1 MHITW
6 DIFKSITLTLIQKT
20 QSYYMKIITVFWEQ
34 PQAVD
39 REGTK
44 CSPDVTFFFNLKN
57 ICKMYLIFK

>member
-6 DIFKSITLTLIQKT
+6 EILKSITLNLIQKT
-20 QSYYMKIITVFWEQ
+20 QQYYMKIITVFWEQ

-39 REGTK
+39 RVQNVHQTLH
-44 CSPDVTFFFNLKN
+44 FLNLKN

>member
-1 MHITW
+1 MRITW
-6 DIFKSITLTLIQKT
+6 DIFKSITLNLIQKT

-44 CSPDVTFFFNLKN
+44 CSPDVTFF
-57 ICKMYLIFK
+57 